1 MLVSELMQKRVMT
14 CSRDHGLA
22 LAAQIMWEN
31 DCGCVPVVDEAN
43 VVVGMV
49 TDRDI
54 CMAAYLNG
62 RSLQEIEVREAMS
75 MQVLSCRP
83 EDWIADAESIMR
95 REQVRRLPVTDGN
108 SRLVGL
114 LSLNDIAME
123 AERERESRLKKV
135 TLEEVG
141 LTLSAVS
148 HPRTTLGVS
157 PPP

>member
-1 MLVSELMQKRVMT
+1 MMVSELMQKRVMT
-14 CSRDHGLA
+14 CLPDHELA

-43 VVVGMV
+43 LVVGMV

-62 RSLQEIEVREAMS
+62 RSPQEMEVREAMS

-95 REQVRRLPVTDGN
+95 REQVRRLPVTDRAG
-108 SRLVGL
+108 RLVGL

-123 AERERESRLKKV
+123 AERERESRMKKV

-148 HPRTTLGVS
+148 HPRLAYGAS
-157 PPP
+157 LPS